1 MTLLPAEIIETRPSP
16 TASVIWLHGLGADG
30 HDFVPIVQEVL
41 PRLTLPEEMGIR
53 FIFPHAPKQA
63 VTINGGYVMR
73 AWYDVISP
81 DLRQRQDRDGIIGS
95 QHHIVQLINHEIAH
109 GIPSQR
115 IVLAG
120 FSQGGAIALYT
131 ALRFPQPL
139 GGVMALS
146 TYVPLAESTEQER
159 SAQNQGIAVMMAHGE
174 HDPLIP
180 LQAAVESRDLLQ
192 QLGYRVTWHTY
203 PMEHSVCGEEV
214 ADIGDWLSGVL
225 K

>member
-1 MTLLPAEIIETRPSP
+1 MTLLPAEIVETSATP

-30 HDFVPIVQEVL
+30 HDFVPIVQEIL
-41 PRLTLPEEMGIR
+41 PRLSLPAQSGVR

-95 QHHIVQLINHEIAH
+95 QHHVVRLLENEIAN
-109 GIPSQR
+109 GIAADR

-139 GGVMALS
+139 AGVMALS
-146 TYVPLAESTEQER
+146 TYLPLADTTEPER
-159 SAQNQGIAVMMAHGE
+159 SAQNQPIPILMAHGE
-174 HDPLIP
+174 YDPVVP
-180 LQAAVESRDLLQ
+180 LQAGIESRDTLEK
-192 QLGYRVTWHTY
+192 LGYNVAWHTY

-214 ADIGDWLSGVL
+214 EAISGWLSEVL

>member
-30 HDFVPIVQEVL
+30 HDFVPIVKEVL

>member
-214 ADIGDWLSGVL
+214 ADIGGWLSGVL

>member
-95 QHHIVQLINHEIAH
+95 QHHIVQLIEHEIAH

-214 ADIGDWLSGVL
+214 ADIGCWLSGVL

>member
-30 HDFVPIVQEVL
+30 HDFVPIVKEVL

-95 QHHIVQLINHEIAH
+95 QHHIVQLIEHEIAH

-214 ADIGDWLSGVL
+214 ADIGGWLSGVL

>member
-95 QHHIVQLINHEIAH
+95 QHHIVQLIEHEIAH

>member
-1 MTLLPAEIIETRPSP
+1 
-16 TASVIWLHGLGADG
+16 
-30 HDFVPIVQEVL
+30 
-41 PRLTLPEEMGIR
+41 MGIR

-95 QHHIVQLINHEIAH
+95 QHHIVQLIEHEIAH